1 MDHLN
6 TILEG
11 KKFCFVFLALF
22 SWGLIN
28 SILGVWTMFH
38 LPVVLLLTSI
48 PVGLILCA
56 FFSESK
62 LLRIFM
68 PNGSFSIQK
77 YSNFVRSFLINL
89 IIPKP
94 ECFLKWLL
102 FWKNPIE
109 WSLSQWWQSRIVFL
123 SLGSGEERLGS

>member
-22 SWGLIN
+22 SWRLIN
-28 SILGVWTMFH
+28 SILGIGTFH
-38 LPVVLLLTSI
+38 LPVVLLTSI

-62 LLRIFM
+62 L
-68 PNGSFSIQK
+68 
-77 YSNFVRSFLINL
+77 
-89 IIPKP
+89 
-94 ECFLKWLL
+94 
-102 FWKNPIE
+102 
-109 WSLSQWWQSRIVFL
+109 
-123 SLGSGEERLGS
+123 